1 MNEMHHT
8 MNEGHTGTSGDMS
21 TNDGSISSTQS
32 CNQMRYNCG
41 DNNCSQ
47 YDGNRHAPSSSTSHA
62 PSIPSSRWVPPKGRT
77 ANSVSQSSSN
87 AMAGSLYRQTISS
100 GKSNKKYENRNNGVG
115 EGQRGGGKAK
125 RQRRHNSNDTHNQ
138 RNQHRSTSSRP
149 RPKKNII
156 SPESTSFLSSSS
168 SSTTTQQQ
176 SQSSND
182 TSCTNISNDD
192 AMPKLDPNNNTHA
205 RRIQQRRRQVMFG
218 KNTAGYEEYIKK
230 MPKHKRPRN
239 RKSLDCPMTPD
250 YLLDIPTKR
259 WQGLMNAW

>member
-1 MNEMHHT
+1 MESYY
-8 MNEGHTGTSGDMS
+8 EGHTGISGDMS
-21 TNDGSISSTQS
+21 TTNDGSTSSTQS
-32 CNQMRYNCG
+32 YQKRYNYG

-47 YDGNRHAPSSSTSHA
+47 YDGNRHAPSSSSTSHA
-62 PSIPSSRWVPPKGRT
+62 PSIPSTRWVPPKGRT
-77 ANSVSQSSSN
+77 TNSGSQSSIN

-100 GKSNKKYENRNNGVG
+100 GQSSMLNTKYDNRSNGVG

-125 RQRRHNSNDTHNQ
+125 RQHRHNSNDTYNQ
-138 RNQHRSTSSRP
+138 RNQHRNTSSRP
-149 RPKKNII
+149 LPKKNII

-168 SSTTTQQQ
+168 TQQQ
-176 SQSSND
+176 YQSSHD
-182 TSCTNISNDD
+182 TSCINSKNNDD
-192 AMPKLDPNNNTHA
+192 DIPKLDPNNNTHA
-205 RRIQQRRRQVMFG
+205 RRIQQRRRQVLFG

-230 MPKHKRPRN
+230 IPKHKRPRN